1 MDKIIPKSF
10 VSIYI
15 FVYLCSVFKNKRAV
29 KDSEKG
35 RELQILAIKEYE
47 RYRNKGV
54 ADAERE
60 AQGGNGP
67 DAGRC

>member
-1 MDKIIPKSF
+1 M
-10 VSIYI
+10 
-15 FVYLCSVFKNKRAV
+15 FKNKRAA

-47 RYRNKGV
+47 QYRNKGV

-60 AQGGNGP
+60 AQGGNGS
-67 DAGRC
+67 DNGWC

>member
-1 MDKIIPKSF
+1 
-10 VSIYI
+10 
-15 FVYLCSVFKNKRAV
+15 VFKIKRAA

-60 AQGGNGP
+60 AQGGNGL
-67 DAGRC
+67 DNGWC

>member
-1 MDKIIPKSF
+1 ML
-10 VSIYI
+10 
-15 FVYLCSVFKNKRAV
+15 YLCSVFKNKRAA

-67 DAGRC
+67 DNGWC